1 MQQRTAFAFTL
12 MLAFVLVVTLSGARI
27 PIAQSAGIYAPQS
40 TLNCTTHT
48 SNLELT
54 TNQTTPAVG
63 SIVQIT
69 VTLSNAGCGQIGQPT
84 YRLLLEPSSI
94 LAPISSLSITHNR
107 ALASGESDTASFQ
120 LQVIGIGEVALRATA
135 SFEVHPGYPGPAYW
149 AFDSSQPLSVTVPV
163 AQQEVVVLQQAA
175 YEMGCY
181 QQVETINDSTHQF
194 QCTGNAG
201 ETIGATL
208 ERFTDEPTA
217 QAAFTDRRDT
227 LPLVTFRC
235 YDAFTRAMDDPAG
248 TIQHIWQ
255 AESLLV
261 TTYHQHAADTLTLSD
276 AVYRAAVRNG
286 LLTACDRVFMPVVQR
301 P

>member
-1 MQQRTAFAFTL
+1 MQQPTAFAFTL
-12 MLAFVLVVTLSGARI
+12 TLAFAIIVTLSGARVL
-27 PIAQSAGIYAPQS
+27 IAQSTDIYAPPS
-40 TLNCTTHT
+40 ILTCTTHT
-48 SNLELT
+48 SNLDLT
-54 TNQTTPAVG
+54 TNQVTPVVG

-94 LAPISSLSITHNR
+94 LAPISPLSITHNR

-120 LQVIGIGEVALRATA
+120 LQVIGIGEVELRATA

-163 AQQEVVVLQQAA
+163 AQQEVVVLQQTA
-175 YEMGCY
+175 YAMGCY

-217 QAAFTDRRDT
+217 QAAFTGRRDV

-235 YDAFTRAMDDPAG
+235 YDAFIRVMGNTTG
-248 TIQHIWQ
+248 TIQHAWQ
-255 AESLLV
+255 AEALLV
-261 TTYHQHAADTLTLSD
+261 TTYHQHVTDTLTLSD
-276 AVYRAAVRNG
+276 AVYRSAVRNG
-286 LLTACDRVFMPVVQR
+286 LLTACDRVFVPVVQR